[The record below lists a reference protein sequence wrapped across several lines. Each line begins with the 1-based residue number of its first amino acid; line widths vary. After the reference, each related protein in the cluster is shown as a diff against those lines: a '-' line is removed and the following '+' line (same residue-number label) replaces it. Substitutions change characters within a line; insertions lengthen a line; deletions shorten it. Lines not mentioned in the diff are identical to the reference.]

1 MPWYSY
7 CPCSLSAKAIPII
20 LRPYV
25 LFGTSNVVII
35 NGKYNGD
42 NMTSSA
48 GEQCDELV
56 AHAANLLRDNH
67 LLVATAESCTGG
79 MLAMRMTQLA
89 GSSAWF
95 DRGWVTY
102 TNAAKMAQLEV
113 LPTLLEQQGAVS
125 EACVLAMA
133 AGALRHS
140 QADISI
146 SVSGIAGPTG
156 AVDGKPVGTV
166 WLAWAHKNGKSRA
179 QLCQFSGDRQT
190 VREQATA
197 QALIGLIE
205 RLEK

>member
-1 MPWYSY
+1 M
-7 CPCSLSAKAIPII
+7 
-20 LRPYV
+20 
-25 LFGTSNVVII
+25 LFGYSKGVII
-35 NGKYNGD
+35 NGKYKGD

-48 GEQCDELV
+48 SDHCDELV
-56 AHAANLLRDNH
+56 AQAANLLRDNN

-113 LPTLLEQQGAVS
+113 PSTLLEQQGAVS

-140 QADISI
+140 RADISI
-146 SVSGIAGPTG
+146 SVSGIAGPAG

-166 WLAWAHKNGKSRA
+166 WLAWAHKSGKSRA
-179 QLCQFSGDRQT
+179 QLFQFSGDRQA

-197 QALIGLIE
+197 QALEGLIE
-205 RLEK
+205 RLKK